1 MTEDKSFKFTARL
14 SSFRYAFRGVRV
26 MLLTQHNAW
35 VHLSFTVGVFIA
47 AFLFQV
53 SADEWCWLILAMM
66 SVWTTEALN
75 TALEFV
81 CDVVSP
87 EFHSGVEK
95 AKDVAAASVLLSAL
109 GATAI
114 GVIVFGPRIF
124 GLM

>member
-1 MTEDKSFKFTARL
+1 
-14 SSFRYAFRGVRV
+14 
-26 MLLTQHNAW
+26 
-35 VHLSFTVGVFIA
+35 
-47 AFLFQV
+47 
-53 SADEWCWLILAMM
+53 MM